1 MHIKDAFASA
11 KLLQAASPATL
22 AMLASYAGLRRA
34 PRGEHLFYDKEE
46 VRTLYILVEGMAALY
61 KCIGAGEKKVV
72 FVYGPGNALNEVIV
86 NGLPASINCE
96 ILQDAQ
102 LLCFPIDRMLQ
113 AMEQDFGLAKAYMDS
128 MSLKIRRLY
137 RQMKNTSNSIRG
149 DKRIAAK
156 LWKLSQDYG
165 EPCPGG
171 TRIAMEL
178 TITYLAD
185 MLGSKR
191 ETVSRQLK
199 QLADVGLVRYED
211 GRFLLPDR
219 DALQKYFKES

>member
-11 KLLQAASPATL
+11 KLLQAANPATL
-22 AMLASYAGLRRA
+22 ATLASYAGLRTA
-34 PRGEHLFYDKEE
+34 PRGEHLFCDKEE

-61 KCIGAGEKKVV
+61 KCNGAGEKKVV
-72 FVYGPGNALNEVIV
+72 FVYGPENALNEVTV
-86 NGLPASINCE
+86 NGLPTSINCE

-102 LLCFPIDRMLQ
+102 LLCFPIDRILQ

-156 LWKLSQDYG
+156 
-165 EPCPGG
+165 PGSSR
-171 TRIAMEL
+171 RITGNRAPG
-178 TITYLAD
+178 APA
-185 MLGSKR
+185 
-191 ETVSRQLK
+191 SRWN
-199 QLADVGLVRYED
+199 
-211 GRFLLPDR
+211 
-219 DALQKYFKES
+219 